1 MRKISNVLLLIG
13 GIYAIVSAVALF
25 VMGIVFLTG
34 GSLPIITH
42 YLEQALH
49 QAGIDDPD
57 RVALAIQ
64 LASILSGVTFL
75 LMAVLC
81 IPSCVVS
88 FAARKNPTKGLL
100 IANIVIGYFCGTTY
114 NVVGGILGLIYNW
127 RLAKKEAREPKVV
140 EAE

>member
-1 MRKISNVLLLIG
+1 MRKISNILLLIG
-13 GIYAIVSAVALF
+13 GIYAIVSAVALL

-34 GSLPIITH
+34 GSLPIIGH

-75 LMAVLC
+75 LMALLC

-114 NVVGGILGLIYNW
+114 HVVGGILGLIYNW
-127 RLAKKEAREPKVV
+127 RLAKKEAREPKVI